1 MYHKEINRTKVFSGV
16 AQMLCIERD
25 KNGSIAAIRRGEA
38 QSGQE
43 PLSLLDAEVMDF
55 FRSSGE
61 LETLTQLLALSDMSM
76 VRVLEDLVD
85 LLIEKKLIL
94 FTELPPQAQEKIQ
107 IRRKLRTK
115 MAGEDLMVEDIL

>member
-1 MYHKEINRTKVFSGV
+1 
-16 AQMLCIERD
+16 MLCIERNKD
-25 KNGSIAAIRRGEA
+25 GSIAAIRRGEG

-61 LETLTQLLALSDMSM
+61 METLTQLLALSDMSM

-107 IRRKLRTK
+107 FRRKLRTK
-115 MAGEDLMVEDIL
+115 MAGEDLMVKDIL